1 MQGVYLF
8 QLIVTDNS
16 GATDV
21 DTVSITV
28 NPAPL
33 PPNVSPLAN
42 AGNDIT
48 ISLPTNSV
56 QLSGT
61 ASSDPDGGIVSY
73 SWNRV
78 SGPTGM
84 SIANATSVTPTI
96 VGLVV
101 GDYVIRL
108 TVTDNDGATDTDE
121 VTIHV
126 LAMPNLS
133 PIAKAGNDTTIAV
146 PSTIGLLNG
155 RASYDPDGRI
165 VRYQWRIIN
174 GPAGAI
180 ISNLTLPLTTVTS
193 MQTGYFNFELTVTD
207 DVGASGKDTVSIV
220 VVDNFRYEEELTI
233 YPNPVM
239 GQAHVRCI
247 TDSTGNM
254 LIRILDMNGVVVQ
267 VIEALKSQTYF
278 EKDIQLYTLKAG
290 PYYIE
295 AIISDKKRMIR
306 KFIKQ

>member
-1 MQGVYLF
+1 
-8 QLIVTDNS
+8 
-16 GATDV
+16 
-21 DTVSITV
+21 
-28 NPAPL
+28 
-33 PPNVSPLAN
+33 
-42 AGNDIT
+42 
-48 ISLPTNSV
+48 
-56 QLSGT
+56 
-61 ASSDPDGGIVSY
+61 
-73 SWNRV
+73 
-78 SGPTGM
+78 
-84 SIANATSVTPTI
+84 
-96 VGLVV
+96 
-101 GDYVIRL
+101 
-108 TVTDNDGATDTDE
+108 
-121 VTIHV
+121 
-126 LAMPNLS
+126 
-133 PIAKAGNDTTIAV
+133 
-146 PSTIGLLNG
+146 
-155 RASYDPDGRI
+155 
-165 VRYQWRIIN
+165 
-174 GPAGAI
+174 
-180 ISNLTLPLTTVTS
+180 

-220 VVDNFRYEEELTI
+220 VVDNFRYEEELII